1 MLACVS
7 FNELL
12 LPTQVHHGSQSGA
25 MPSDSASREA
35 SVLELADLDRE
46 VRSNSRSMPRAKHA
60 MSLGFG
66 HTHCAT
72 HTWVS

>member
-12 LPTQVHHGSQSGA
+12 LPTQVLQGSQSGA
-25 MPSDSASREA
+25 MPSASASREA

-46 VRSNSRSMPRAKHA
+46 VRSKEQ
-60 MSLGFG
+60 L
-66 HTHCAT
+66 TLL
-72 HTWVS
+72 